1 MTGVEIRDVGYV
13 AWRDPWAWME
23 TMKGKRWENLI
34 RREKAHFNELAS
46 QPHIRAET
54 RQMEKE
60 ITDAQQ
66 YMLLEGFK
74 AAGGAV
80 DIVFHPIY
88 GMSWKWAWNKKIIPV
103 QDFDVYGNLICYVT
117 TYKNNPYES
126 ILTCEDTAGRRLWQ
140 KKGVSSDIAIV
151 NHLCY
156 YIDLENSFNTTNV
169 YVCNVQT
176 GKQVKRIFAEPEE
189 SKYLSFVKAANHTLY
204 LQMNDNGRNTLY
216 RVKET
221 ELIPLYPSTTV
232 QYPLG
237 ESSHGEECVLT
248 RKTITDTWV
257 AHGAP
262 VKDWIFPDEEIQW
275 VGLHLGHIITMK
287 EGSQSIWCCMP
298 KRRPHLLYKIKVGQ
312 IDTTIWSNWESTL
325 LQTYYIKSPF
335 DEPYMIDIVNQ
346 HVYRRDRPHAIERP
360 ISFKPLEVH
369 RFHTTSKDGTK
380 VPYVVIKERG
390 VTPKAQFIY
399 VYGAYGS
406 STPVNWPYQHWYP
419 LLKRKWAIVFSM
431 VRGGGDVD
439 AAWAEAARREN
450 RHVSIEDFEAV
461 IRASQQK
468 YHLGPDKTVI
478 YGRSAGGLPIGAIV
492 SRFPNGE
499 LVGAAFTEVP
509 YVDVLRT
516 SSNPDLPL
524 TKGEYE
530 EFGNPSNKI
539 LQFKE
544 LLSVSPINT
553 LPADGA
559 PGVFVMS
566 RVGLLDEQVFAYESF
581 KWIQKLRGMTD
592 SEECRMVHPKGK
604 YVTFEKEE
612 AHVYKPRRFPRFR
625 AIDLAI
631 LNAWVDGSLRF

>member
-1 MTGVEIRDVGYV
+1 
-13 AWRDPWAWME
+13 
-23 TMKGKRWENLI
+23 
-34 RREKAHFNELAS
+34 
-46 QPHIRAET
+46 
-54 RQMEKE
+54 
-60 ITDAQQ
+60 
-66 YMLLEGFK
+66 
-74 AAGGAV
+74 
-80 DIVFHPIY
+80 
-88 GMSWKWAWNKKIIPV
+88 
-103 QDFDVYGNLICYVT
+103 
-117 TYKNNPYES
+117 
-126 ILTCEDTAGRRLWQ
+126 
-140 KKGVSSDIAIV
+140 
-151 NHLCY
+151 
-156 YIDLENSFNTTNV
+156 
-169 YVCNVQT
+169 
-176 GKQVKRIFAEPEE
+176 
-189 SKYLSFVKAANHTLY
+189 
-204 LQMNDNGRNTLY
+204 
-216 RVKET
+216 
-221 ELIPLYPSTTV
+221 
-232 QYPLG
+232 
-237 ESSHGEECVLT
+237 
-248 RKTITDTWV
+248 
-257 AHGAP
+257 
-262 VKDWIFPDEEIQW
+262 
-275 VGLHLGHIITMK
+275 
-287 EGSQSIWCCMP
+287 
-298 KRRPHLLYKIKVGQ
+298 
-312 IDTTIWSNWESTL
+312 
-325 LQTYYIKSPF
+325 
-335 DEPYMIDIVNQ
+335 
-346 HVYRRDRPHAIERP
+346 
-360 ISFKPLEVH
+360 
-369 RFHTTSKDGTK
+369 

-530 EFGNPSNKI
+530 DFGNPSNKI